1 MTNIEVVFDPR
12 QEAAEKY
19 LFMGEEHEVL
29 PDGEWILAVRRVT
42 GRDNLFVYHHSGTGN
57 FVLAE
62 WVYKDEDGLR
72 VSIELEV
79 MPHPPDLYQEGR
91 PTMDTLRWRCCM
103 ADDMVM
109 HMYQKLKRM
118 RYEEKAAREEGIEEK
133 DDAVNRLRKMGLFE
147 AADRMNRG
155 IDRYTPE
162 AMGGESFQE
171 LKDEVSCMARASSRI
186 ITHG

>member
-42 GRDNLFVYHHSGTGN
+42 GRDNLFVYHHRGTGN

-72 VSIELEV
+72 VS
-79 MPHPPDLYQEGR
+79 
-91 PTMDTLRWRCCM
+91 
-103 ADDMVM
+103 
-109 HMYQKLKRM
+109 
-118 RYEEKAAREEGIEEK
+118 
-133 DDAVNRLRKMGLFE
+133 
-147 AADRMNRG
+147 
-155 IDRYTPE
+155 
-162 AMGGESFQE
+162 
-171 LKDEVSCMARASSRI
+171 
-186 ITHG
+186 